1 MNDTKIISQ
10 YLYELAKESKS
21 KFIDINEESE
31 LIQVA
36 KKMNIVIPNPDIAIL
51 ETTYAEVNVPNL
63 NKVIIYKDDVKKGLS
78 TIVGKQ
84 ANWNHGGSYQICGWI
99 LDGKLENNGLI
110 TIYTAIFK
118 SSFVDEFKTVKKL
131 FEEGK
136 LSVSF
141 EIWSKDENEKS
152 VLHDL
157 KDGTKFV
164 SPIVFHGVGIL
175 INGEKPACS
184 KAYAKKLLAMF
195 NIDKSKEVIKSEADK
210 FLVFASAYNE
220 EKICN
225 SCSICECKKEDNKVD
240 ELLKKDEIIPEETKE
255 AASTEVIAPA
265 ETNLDAQK
273 KKKLCSKCNEEMPED
288 EKDEVCSKCKKI
300 KAEEVVVTPAEVVVA
315 QPIVEKKLVKTI
327 EEITAIRTVTYV
339 DGGDIIESK
348 TVRKTTN
355 EYNDGTKSE
364 ILNDVE
370 VKDTLIFT
378 QAQLDEA
385 IANAKTEKDLEIATL
400 KEANDKLLKEKS
412 DELIA
417 SQSKFDSDLKISN
430 EEIVTLKAQVGDKDK
445 EIAKLTPTVKEEV
458 ELTVGSIEKT
468 NNVYKSLAKE
478 VDAKAFPQ
486 PKK

>member
-1 MNDTKIISQ
+1 MDNLLSGFLTELTLNGKTEFIDASKNTSLIA
-10 YLYELAKESKS
+10 LAKTRG
-21 KFIDINEESE
+21 IT
-31 LIQVA
+31 L
-36 KKMNIVIPNPDIAIL
+36 PDPDLAMF
-51 ETTYAEVNVPNL
+51 ETVFCSLDVPNL
-63 NKVIIYKDDVKKGLS
+63 NKVMLSHKVAAEGLK
-78 TIVGKQ
+78 TIVGK
-84 ANWNHGGSYQICGWI
+84 NVNINHMGKHYVMGYIIDAKIQDDSIVISGILFKSLFGEEFNQIKD
-99 LDGKLENNGLI
+99 LFAKGKL
-110 TIYTAIFK
+110 F
-118 SSFVDEFKTVKKL
+118 
-131 FEEGK
+131 
-136 LSVSF
+136 VSF
-141 EIWSKDENEKS
+141 ELWSKSPETKESFLDKAS
-152 VLHDL
+152 
-157 KDGTKFV
+157 DGI
-164 SPIVFHGVGIL
+164 SIVNKMIAHGVGIL
-175 INGEKPACS
+175 INGVKPACKNA
-184 KAYAKKLLAMF
+184 KALKLLANAKESEENLFEENEMF
-195 NIDKSKEVIKSEADK
+195 A
-210 FLVFASAYNE
+210 FAKLSQTD
-220 EKICN
+220 ICN

-370 VKDTLIFT
+370 VKDTYIFT

-417 SQSKFDSDLKISN
+417 SQTKFDSDLKISN

>member
-1 MNDTKIISQ
+1 M
-10 YLYELAKESKS
+10 
-21 KFIDINEESE
+21 
-31 LIQVA
+31 
-36 KKMNIVIPNPDIAIL
+36 
-51 ETTYAEVNVPNL
+51 
-63 NKVIIYKDDVKKGLS
+63 
-78 TIVGKQ
+78 
-84 ANWNHGGSYQICGWI
+84 
-99 LDGKLENNGLI
+99 
-110 TIYTAIFK
+110 
-118 SSFVDEFKTVKKL
+118 
-131 FEEGK
+131 
-136 LSVSF
+136 
-141 EIWSKDENEKS
+141 
-152 VLHDL
+152 
-157 KDGTKFV
+157 
-164 SPIVFHGVGIL
+164 
-175 INGEKPACS
+175 
-184 KAYAKKLLAMF
+184 
-195 NIDKSKEVIKSEADK
+195 
-210 FLVFASAYNE
+210 
-220 EKICN
+220 
-225 SCSICECKKEDNKVD
+225 D

-370 VKDTLIFT
+370 VKDTYIFT